1 MKVTVRVPAT
11 TANLGPGFDSFGL
24 ALTLY
29 NDISLEETESGLE
42 FIGCPADYANGDN
55 LIFVAYKAAMA
66 AMGIPV
72 KGLKV
77 TIDYIVRATAAN
89 RQIRIFAAV
98 TKDMVETARK
108 HHNTSPVATAA
119 LGRLLTAGAMGAN
132 ALHGSP
138 LSLQQVLEVTNP
150 IEGHPDNLAPAIF
163 GGLTASMMVG
173 EQPITVPCTLHPD
186 WKFLAL
192 VPDFP
197 LSTSAARGVLPA
209 SYSRADAVYNVGRG
223 ALVIKALELGD
234 EKLLA
239 MAMDDKIHQP
249 YRRKLIADYDAIESI
264 VQQHGAAFALSGAGP
279 TLLCVTRNDNLAD
292 ILREAL
298 PAQTQANWTVLS
310 LEAEHKGVQIL

>member
-11 TANLGPGFDSFGL
+11 SANLGPGFDSFGL

-29 NDISLEETESGLE
+29 NEITLEETESGLE
-42 FIGCPADYANGDN
+42 FVGCDADYANEDN
-55 LIFVAYKAAMA
+55 LIYVAYKAAMD

-72 KGLKV
+72 KGLKIS
-77 TIDYIVRATAAN
+77 IDASIPISRGLGSSAA
-89 RQIRIFAAV
+89 
-98 TKDMVETARK
+98 
-108 HHNTSPVATAA
+108 
-119 LGRLLTAGAMGAN
+119 LLTAGAMGAN

-163 GGLTASMMVG
+163 GGMTASMMAG
-173 EQPITVPCTLHPD
+173 DKPITVPCPLHPD

-197 LSTSAARGVLPA
+197 LSTSAARGVLPG

-223 ALVIKALELGD
+223 ALVVKALELGD
-234 EKLLA
+234 EALLA

-249 YRRKLIADYDAIESI
+249 YRRSLIADYGIIEAMCKDR
-264 VQQHGAAFALSGAGP
+264 GAAFCLSGAGP
-279 TLLCVTRNDNLAD
+279 TLLCVTRSKDLAAY
-292 ILREAL
+292 LKQQL
-298 PAQTQANWTVLS
+298 PPVTQANWTVLK
-310 LEAEHKGVQIL
+310 LEAEHKGAQIL

>member
-55 LIFVAYKAAMA
+55 LIFVAYKAAMT

-77 TIDYIVRATAAN
+77 TIDSHIPISRGLGSSAA
-89 RQIRIFAAV
+89 
-98 TKDMVETARK
+98 
-108 HHNTSPVATAA
+108 
-119 LGRLLTAGAMGAN
+119 LLTAGAMGAN

>member
-1 MKVTVRVPAT
+1 MKATVRVPAT

-42 FIGCPADYANGDN
+42 FIGCPNDYANEDN
-55 LIFVAYKAAMA
+55 LIFVAYKAAMD
-66 AMGIPV
+66 AMNIPV
-72 KGLKV
+72 KGLKI
-77 TIDYIVRATAAN
+77 TIDSNIPISRGLGSSAA
-89 RQIRIFAAV
+89 
-98 TKDMVETARK
+98 
-108 HHNTSPVATAA
+108 
-119 LGRLLTAGAMGAN
+119 LLTAGAMGAN
-132 ALHGSP
+132 ALHGNP
-138 LSLQQVLEVTNP
+138 LSLQQILEVTNP

-173 EQPITVPCTLHPD
+173 NQPITVPCALHPD

-209 SYSRADAVYNVGRG
+209 NYSRADAVYNVGRG

-234 EKLLA
+234 EALLA

-249 YRRKLIADYDAIESI
+249 YRRKLIADYDVIESI
-264 VQQHGAAFALSGAGP
+264 VQQHGGAFALSGAGP
-279 TLLCVTRNDNLAD
+279 TLLCVTRNSELAD

-298 PAQTQANWTVLS
+298 PNQTQANWTVLS
-310 LEAEHKGVQIL
+310 LEAEHKGAQIV

>member
-55 LIFVAYKAAMA
+55 LIFVAYKAAMD

-77 TIDYIVRATAAN
+77 TIDSNIPISRGLGSSAA
-89 RQIRIFAAV
+89 
-98 TKDMVETARK
+98 
-108 HHNTSPVATAA
+108 
-119 LGRLLTAGAMGAN
+119 LLTAGAMGAN

-209 SYSRADAVYNVGRG
+209 NYSRADAVYNVGRG

>member
-29 NDISLEETESGLE
+29 NHISLEETESGLE
-42 FIGCPADYANGDN
+42 FIGCDADYANEDN
-55 LIFVAYKAAMA
+55 LIYVSYKAAMDY
-66 AMGIPV
+66 MGIPV
-72 KGLKV
+72 RGLKV
-77 TIDYIVRATAAN
+77 EIRSDIPISRGLGSSAA
-89 RQIRIFAAV
+89 
-98 TKDMVETARK
+98 
-108 HHNTSPVATAA
+108 
-119 LGRLLTAGAMGAN
+119 LLTAGAMGAN

-138 LSLQQVLEVTNP
+138 LSLQQLLEVTNP

-163 GGLTASMMVG
+163 GGLTASMMLG
-173 EQPITVPCTLHPD
+173 EKPVTVPCALHPD

-234 EKLLA
+234 EALLA
-239 MAMDDKIHQP
+239 ASMDDKIHQP
-249 YRRKLIADYDAIESI
+249 YRRSLIADYDVIESM
-264 VQQHGAAFALSGAGP
+264 VQDRGAAFCLSGAGP
-279 TLLCVTRNDNLAD
+279 TLLCVTRSSAL
-292 ILREAL
+292 EAL
-298 PAQTQANWTVLS
+298 LKQQLPAVTKANWTVLS
-310 LEAEHKGVQIL
+310 LQAEHNGAQIV

>member
-55 LIFVAYKAAMA
+55 LIFVAYKAAMD

-77 TIDYIVRATAAN
+77 TIDSNIPISRGLGSSAA
-89 RQIRIFAAV
+89 
-98 TKDMVETARK
+98 
-108 HHNTSPVATAA
+108 
-119 LGRLLTAGAMGAN
+119 LLTAGAMGAN

>member
-42 FIGCPADYANGDN
+42 FIGCPADYANEDN
-55 LIFVAYKAAMA
+55 LIFVAYKAAMD

-77 TIDYIVRATAAN
+77 TIDSNIPISRGLGSSAA
-89 RQIRIFAAV
+89 
-98 TKDMVETARK
+98 
-108 HHNTSPVATAA
+108 
-119 LGRLLTAGAMGAN
+119 LLTAGAMGAN

>member
-55 LIFVAYKAAMA
+55 LIFVAYKAAMD

-77 TIDYIVRATAAN
+77 TIDSNIPISRGLGSSAA
-89 RQIRIFAAV
+89 
-98 TKDMVETARK
+98 
-108 HHNTSPVATAA
+108 
-119 LGRLLTAGAMGAN
+119 LLTAGAMGAN

-292 ILREAL
+292 ILRESL

-310 LEAEHKGVQIL
+310 LEAEHKGVQII

>member
-55 LIFVAYKAAMA
+55 LIFVAYKAAMD

-77 TIDYIVRATAAN
+77 TIDSNIPISRGLGSSAA
-89 RQIRIFAAV
+89 
-98 TKDMVETARK
+98 
-108 HHNTSPVATAA
+108 
-119 LGRLLTAGAMGAN
+119 LLTAGAMGAN

-138 LSLQQVLEVTNP
+138 LSLQQVLEVTTP

-173 EQPITVPCTLHPD
+173 EQPITVPCTPHPD

>member
-55 LIFVAYKAAMA
+55 LIFVAYKAAMD

-77 TIDYIVRATAAN
+77 TIDSHIPISRGLGSSAA
-89 RQIRIFAAV
+89 
-98 TKDMVETARK
+98 
-108 HHNTSPVATAA
+108 
-119 LGRLLTAGAMGAN
+119 LLTAGAMGAN

-292 ILREAL
+292 ILRESL

>member
-77 TIDYIVRATAAN
+77 TIDSHIPISRGLGSSAA
-89 RQIRIFAAV
+89 
-98 TKDMVETARK
+98 
-108 HHNTSPVATAA
+108 
-119 LGRLLTAGAMGAN
+119 LLTAGAMGAN

-209 SYSRADAVYNVGRG
+209 NYSRADAVYNVGRG

>member
-29 NDISLEETESGLE
+29 NHISLEETDSGLE
-42 FIGCPADYANGDN
+42 FIGCPADYANEDN
-55 LIFVAYKAAMA
+55 LIYVAYKAAMDC
-66 AMGIPV
+66 MGIPV

-77 TIDYIVRATAAN
+77 EISSDIPISRGLGSSAA
-89 RQIRIFAAV
+89 
-98 TKDMVETARK
+98 
-108 HHNTSPVATAA
+108 
-119 LGRLLTAGAMGAN
+119 LLTAGAVGAN

-138 LSLQQVLEVTNP
+138 LSLQQILEVTNP

-163 GGLTASMMVG
+163 GGLTASMMLG
-173 EQPITVPCTLHPD
+173 DRLITVPCTLHPE

-197 LSTSAARGVLPA
+197 LSTSAARGVLPQ

-239 MAMDDKIHQP
+239 AAMDDKIHQP
-249 YRRKLIADYDAIESI
+249 YRRSLIADYDVIES
-264 VQQHGAAFALSGAGP
+264 VVKTHGAAFALSGAGP
-279 TLLCVTRNDNLAD
+279 TLLCVTRSDTLAD
-292 ILREAL
+292 TLRETL
-298 PAQTQANWTVLS
+298 PPLTQANWTVLS
-310 LEAEHKGVQIL
+310 LEAEHKGAQII

>member
-42 FIGCPADYANGDN
+42 FIGCPADYANEDN
-55 LIFVAYKAAMA
+55 LIFVAYKAAMD

-77 TIDYIVRATAAN
+77 TIDSNIPISRGLGSSAA
-89 RQIRIFAAV
+89 
-98 TKDMVETARK
+98 
-108 HHNTSPVATAA
+108 
-119 LGRLLTAGAMGAN
+119 LLTAGAMGAN

-209 SYSRADAVYNVGRG
+209 NYSRADAVYNVGRG

>member
-1 MKVTVRVPAT
+1 MNVTVRVPAT

-29 NDISLEETESGLE
+29 NYITLEETEQGLE
-42 FIGCPADYANGDN
+42 FIGCPEDYANEDN
-55 LIFVAYKAAMA
+55 LIFVAYKAAMD

-77 TIDYIVRATAAN
+77 TIDSNIPISRGLGSSAA
-89 RQIRIFAAV
+89 
-98 TKDMVETARK
+98 
-108 HHNTSPVATAA
+108 
-119 LGRLLTAGAMGAN
+119 LLTAGAMGAN
-132 ALHGSP
+132 ALHGNP

-173 EQPITVPCTLHPD
+173 DQPITVPCALHPD

-209 SYSRADAVYNVGRG
+209 SYSRSDAVYNVGRG

-234 EKLLA
+234 ETLLA

-249 YRRKLIADYDAIESI
+249 YRRTLIADYDVIESI

-279 TLLCVTRNDNLAD
+279 TLLCVTRSADLAD

-310 LEAEHKGVQIL
+310 LEAEHKGAQIV

>member
-55 LIFVAYKAAMA
+55 LIFVSYKAAMD

-72 KGLKV
+72 TGLKV
-77 TIDYIVRATAAN
+77 TIDSNIPISRGLGSSAA
-89 RQIRIFAAV
+89 
-98 TKDMVETARK
+98 
-108 HHNTSPVATAA
+108 
-119 LGRLLTAGAMGAN
+119 LLTAGAMGAN

-186 WKFLAL
+186 WKYLAL

-209 SYSRADAVYNVGRG
+209 SYSRPDAVDNVGRG

-234 EKLLA
+234 EQLLA

-310 LEAEHKGVQIL
+310 LEAEHNGVQIL